1 MNMIDYKKISRNIFI
16 FYAVLMALIVASI
29 VSCELNLL
37 PLEGLLVN
45 GDATVMY
52 VLEVATL
59 FLVGS
64 GLLAALK
71 GFHWCLHHKVL
82 VAESQQ
88 RANLYTSYSFVRI
101 AILGALML
109 YGAFLYYATLENWGM
124 YYGLAAFVA
133 SLFCLPSAEGVK
145 VELTMDADKE

>member
-1 MNMIDYKKISRNIFI
+1 MIDYKKISRNIII
-16 FYAVLMALIVASI
+16 FYAILMAFMAAFI

-37 PLEGLLVN
+37 PLEGLLVD
-45 GDATVMY
+45 GDATVLYAM
-52 VLEVATL
+52 EVAIL
-59 FLVGS
+59 FLVGL

-82 VAESQQ
+82 LAEGQQ
-88 RANLYTSYSFVRI
+88 RSSLYTNYSFARI
-101 AILGALML
+101 GILSALMFLGA
-109 YGAFLYYATLENWGM
+109 FFYYTTLENWGM

-145 VELTMDADKE
+145 VELTMDADKK